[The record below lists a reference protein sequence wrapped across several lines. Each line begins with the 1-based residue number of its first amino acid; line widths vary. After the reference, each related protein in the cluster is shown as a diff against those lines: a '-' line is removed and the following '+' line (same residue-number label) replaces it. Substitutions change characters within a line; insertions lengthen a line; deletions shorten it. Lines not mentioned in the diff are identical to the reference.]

1 MPPIFFNANCVLMK
15 KNHFNSDKIY
25 ALYIIF
31 YSINIKCVMILKS
44 RKDKVVLP
52 TVGRQTIDINELGH
66 LD

>member
-1 MPPIFFNANCVLMK
+1 
-15 KNHFNSDKIY
+15 
-25 ALYIIF
+25 
-31 YSINIKCVMILKS
+31 MILKS